1 LKATSLPRVHWR
13 LAQLA
18 SHLVVA
24 LIALVVVGGATRV
37 MEAGLACPD
46 WPLCFGSFLPG
57 RQMNIQVFLEWFHRL
72 DAFLVGIAL
81 LAQFVVSLIFRS
93 KLPGWLVFSYGGLL
107 LLVSMQGALGALTV
121 LRLLPSLIVTA
132 HLALALTLIS
142 LMSAL
147 SQRLLETNHS
157 PSPVWWRLMGVSSLL
172 MVIFQCLVGGRMATT
187 WSSYRCLI
195 QDGSCQLLD
204 MHRIFA
210 LLSTFLIVIF
220 VLTSLFVGGWVRSQW
235 PFLGLVLILLG
246 VQIALGVFSV
256 HLTLSQPVITVSH
269 QLVAALLV
277 AFLSALIAK
286 RPKHSQDGFFEEVD
300 ESLMEVC
307 HG

>member
-1 LKATSLPRVHWR
+1 MKETSLPLLRWR

-24 LIALVVVGGATRV
+24 LVALVVVGGATRV

-46 WPLCFGSFLPG
+46 WPLCFGTFIPG

-81 LAQFVVSLIFRS
+81 LVQFAVALIYRE
-93 KLPGWLVFSYGGLL
+93 KLPRWLILTYGTLL
-107 LLVSMQGALGALTV
+107 FLVSMQGALGALTV

-132 HLALALTLIS
+132 HLALALMLIS

-147 SQRLLETNHS
+147 SQRLVEIHHS
-157 PSPVWWRLMGVSSLL
+157 PSPFWWRLMGSTSLV
-172 MVIFQCLVGGRMATT
+172 MVIFQSLVGGRMATT
-187 WSSYRCLI
+187 WSSYRCLA
-195 QDGSCQLLD
+195 QDQSCQLLD
-204 MHRIFA
+204 LHRTFA
-210 LLSTFLIVIF
+210 ILPTSLIVVF
-220 VLTSLFVGGWVRSQW
+220 VFTSLFLGGWTRNQW
-235 PFLGLVLILLG
+235 PYLSSILFLVAIQIFLGVASIHF
-246 VQIALGVFSV
+246 AL
-256 HLTLSQPVITVSH
+256 TQPLITVSH
-269 QLVAALLV
+269 QLVAALLI
-277 AFLSALIAK
+277 AFLSALIVR
-286 RPKHSQDGFFEEVD
+286 RPKCTEDIVFESAQ